1 MLKFSNW
8 MRKRKP
14 ANDGHLNEA
23 STSGLPPTEA
33 EIRLVC
39 LLSVVLSGLLIA
51 AMLVASSFEKTNGS
65 NSTQSTNSVT
75 GWIAVVGAAIVF
87 GSTGE
92 VLHIQ
97 FAQIILFLTVVL
109 FDYLLPLT

>member
-8 MRKRKP
+8 MHKRKS
-14 ANDGHLNEA
+14 ANDGRLDEA
-23 STSGLPPTEA
+23 STSGLPPTES
-33 EIRLVC
+33 EVRRVC

-51 AMLVASSFEKTNGS
+51 AMLIASSFEKTDGS
-65 NSTQSTNSVT
+65 NSTQSTNSMA

-92 VLHIQ
+92 LFHIYI
-97 FAQIILFLTVVL
+97 APIILFLLVVL
-109 FDYLLPLT
+109 LDFYCP

>member
-8 MRKRKP
+8 MHKRKS
-14 ANDGHLNEA
+14 ANDGRLDEA

-33 EIRLVC
+33 EIRRVC

-51 AMLVASSFEKTNGS
+51 AMLIASSFEKTDGS
-65 NSTQSTNSVT
+65 NSTQSTNSVA

-92 VLHIQ
+92 LFHIHI
-97 FAQIILFLTVVL
+97 APITLFLLVVL
-109 FDYLLPLT
+109 LDFYCP

>member
-8 MRKRKP
+8 MQKRKS

-33 EIRLVC
+33 EIRRVC
-39 LLSVVLSGLLIA
+39 LLSVALSGLLIA

-65 NSTQSTNSVT
+65 NSTQSTDSVA

-92 VLHIQ
+92 IFHIH
-97 FAQIILFLTVVL
+97 FAPIILFLPAVL
-109 FDYLLPLT
+109 LDYLLPVT